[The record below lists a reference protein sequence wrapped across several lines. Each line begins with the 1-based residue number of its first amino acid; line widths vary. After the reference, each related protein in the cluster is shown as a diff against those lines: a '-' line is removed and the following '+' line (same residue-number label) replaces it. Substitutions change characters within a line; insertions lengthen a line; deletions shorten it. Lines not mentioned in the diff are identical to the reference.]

1 MTDELSIASICRLLE
16 SKGDYKLPLAPVS
29 VMEHALQTA
38 WLAEKSGASPHLVSA
53 CLLHDLG
60 HLIEHEPAANP
71 NEPRGHG
78 PRAAA
83 RLARLFG
90 PAVTGPIRLHVAA
103 KRYLCYAHPG
113 YAHGLTVYASDSL
126 SRQGGA
132 FTAEEARAFMRDPHA
147 VDAVNLRLWDDQAQS
162 AGMET
167 PSLAHF
173 AATLRT
179 CVLPLGSRHA
189 ADRSGAGC

>member
-1 MTDELSIASICRLLE
+1 MSELTIASICRLLE
-16 SKGDYKLPLAPVS
+16 SKGDHQLPLAAVS
-29 VMEHALQTA
+29 VMQHALQTA
-38 WLAEKSGASPHLVSA
+38 WLAEQAGADSSLVSA

-60 HLIEHEPAANP
+60 HLLDPPAVP
-71 NEPRGHG
+71 DVDKRLGHG

-83 RLARLFG
+83 QLGALFG
-90 PAVTGPIRLHVAA
+90 PAVTEPIRLHVDA

-113 YAHGLTVYASDSL
+113 YAHSLTVYASRSL
-126 SRQGGA
+126 ERQGGA
-132 FTAEEARAFMRDPHA
+132 FTPDQARAFMSEAHA

-162 AGMET
+162 CDLIT

-179 CVLPLGSRHA
+179 CVLPKGSLYL
-189 ADRSGAGC
+189 ADREGAAC

>member
-1 MTDELSIASICRLLE
+1 MSELTIASICQLLE
-16 SKGDYKLPLAPVS
+16 AKGGRRLPLAS
-29 VMEHALQTA
+29 VTVLQHALQTA
-38 WLAEKSGASPHLVSA
+38 WLAEQGGASSSLVAA

-60 HLIEHEPAANP
+60 HLLEPPAAGDA
-71 NEPRGHG
+71 EQHVSHG

-83 RLARLFG
+83 RLAGLFG
-90 PAVTGPIRLHVAA
+90 AAVTDPIRLHVDA

-113 YAHGLTVYASDSL
+113 YVHNLSVYASRSL
-126 SRQGGA
+126 ERQGGA
-132 FTAEEARAFMRDPHA
+132 FAPDEARAFMREPHA

-162 AGMET
+162 ATMTT

-179 CVLPLGSRHA
+179 CVLPKGSLYL
-189 ADRSGAGC
+189 AG